1 MVFPPNVD
9 ETGGSSR
16 SAAPIHRIV
25 RRFDPP
31 AEDRTTLLKPI
42 GREGHGQ
49 KRIRRRLGNIGNFGF
64 FCENKE
70 KVGFTP
76 DSLRFYE
83 GTAMEKVDIPG
94 PEQVTIMDC
103 VTTTDHS
110 TLDAT
115 VNSIG
120 QDCSK
125 EPDKYLQACESRFSG
140 E

>member
-1 MVFPPNVD
+1 V
-9 ETGGSSR
+9 
-16 SAAPIHRIV
+16 
-25 RRFDPP
+25 
-31 AEDRTTLLKPI
+31 DRTTLLKPI

-49 KRIRRRLGNIGNFGF
+49 KRIRRLAGNIGNFGF
-64 FCENKE
+64 FCENEE
-70 KVGFTP
+70 KAGFAP

-94 PEQVTIMDC
+94 PEQVTITDC
-103 VTTTDHS
+103 VPTTDNS

-125 EPDKYLQACESRFSG
+125 EPDKYLQACKSQFSG